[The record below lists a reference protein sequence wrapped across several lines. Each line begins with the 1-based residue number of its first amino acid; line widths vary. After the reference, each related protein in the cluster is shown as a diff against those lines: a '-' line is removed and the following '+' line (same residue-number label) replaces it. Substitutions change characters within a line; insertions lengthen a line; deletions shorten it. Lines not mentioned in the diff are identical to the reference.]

1 MATHEPPVHTD
12 VLPAADSPYAGED
25 AGGGVVARGFWEQ
38 AWRRFRRDR
47 IAVAS
52 GVAIILM
59 ILVAFLGLPIA
70 EHLMGRTP
78 YTINTNAVKN
88 FGPLPFWSHA
98 PSPTASPTNH
108 STWFYP
114 LGTTDT
120 AGHDEFL
127 QMLAGA
133 QVSLEVAII
142 STILGLSLG
151 VLLGMVAGYYGGP
164 VDTLVSRLT
173 ELVMALPLLL
183 FAIAL
188 AATVGTRLNAYTFF
202 GLFSPGVVT
211 LVVVITA
218 FSWYYPARI
227 VRAQILS
234 LREKEFVEAARMVGA
249 GSGRI
254 LRSHL
259 LPHLTGTIIV
269 YGTLTV
275 ATNIIFEAA
284 LSFLGVGIPQGE
296 ASWGNLL
303 NAAVNYYLTIPL
315 LMVWPGLAILF
326 ATLAFNLLGDGMRD
340 AVDPHAIQ

>member
-1 MATHEPPVHTD
+1 MATHEPPLHGD
-12 VLPAADSPYAGED
+12 VLPAVDAGYASED

-47 IAVAS
+47 LAIAS
-52 GVAIILM
+52 GIAIILM
-59 ILVAFLGLPIA
+59 ILFAFIGLPIA
-70 EHLMGRTP
+70 EHILNRTP
-78 YTINTNAVKN
+78 YTINVNAVKN
-88 FGPLPFWSHA
+88 FGPLPVWSSA
-98 PSPTASPTNH
+98 PSPSNH
-108 STWFYP
+108 STWFYV
-114 LGTTDT
+114 LGTSDT

-142 STILGLSLG
+142 STIFGLALG
-151 VLLGMVAGYYGGP
+151 VFLGMIAGYYGGP
-164 VDTLVSRLT
+164 LDTLVSRLT

-188 AATVGTRLNAYTFF
+188 AATIGTRLNTYTFF
-202 GLFSPGVVT
+202 GLFSPGVVN

-218 FSWYYPARI
+218 FSWYYPCRI

-249 GSGRI
+249 GNRRI

-275 ATNIIFEAA
+275 ATNILFEAG
-284 LSFLGVGIPQGE
+284 LSFLGVGIPQGQP
-296 ASWGNLL
+296 SWGNLITE
-303 NAAVNYYLTIPL
+303 AVNYYLTIPL
-315 LMVWPGLAILF
+315 LMIWPGLAILF
-326 ATLAFNLLGDGMRD
+326 LTLAFNLLGDGLRD
-340 AVDPHAIQ
+340 AVDPRGVH

>member
-1 MATHEPPVHTD
+1 MATHEPPLHTE
-12 VLPAADSPYAGED
+12 VLPAPDAGYAGED

-38 AWRRFRRDR
+38 AWRRFKRDR

-70 EHLMGRTP
+70 EHLLGRTP
-78 YTINTNAVKN
+78 YTINTNAVKD
-88 FGPLPFWSHA
+88 FGPLPAWSHA
-98 PSPTASPTNH
+98 KSPSGN
-108 STWFYP
+108 STWFYV

-142 STILGLSLG
+142 ATILGLSLG
-151 VLLGMVAGYYGGP
+151 VFLGMIAGYFGGP
-164 VDTLVSRLT
+164 IDTLVSRLT

-188 AATVGTRLNAYTFF
+188 AATAGTRLNAYTFF
-202 GLFSPGVVT
+202 GLFQPGVVT

-249 GSGRI
+249 GSARI

-303 NAAVNYYLTIPL
+303 NSAVNYYLTIPL